1 MQHSAVITR
10 PAAAD
15 TVRRRCLAVLVM
27 SRCLTFRL
35 GDHAEKSPPPRII
48 TVAYQNRQFLLA
60 ALNASFHIV
69 SPLCKSKCG
78 NRIRLIL

>member
-35 GDHAEKSPPPRII
+35 GDHAEKSPPPPHHHSCLSKQTIP
-48 TVAYQNRQFLLA
+48 
-60 ALNASFHIV
+60 AS
-69 SPLCKSKCG
+69 CTKC
-78 NRIRLIL
+78 LISHCISSVQI